1 MILFLLMF
9 RVVCG
14 VFRGFG
20 ISFFF
25 WGWMC
30 ILFWWVLFVYI
41 GRSIELK

>member
-25 WGWMC
+25 LG
-30 ILFWWVLFVYI
+30 LDVYI
-41 GRSIELK
+41 ILVGFVCVYRT